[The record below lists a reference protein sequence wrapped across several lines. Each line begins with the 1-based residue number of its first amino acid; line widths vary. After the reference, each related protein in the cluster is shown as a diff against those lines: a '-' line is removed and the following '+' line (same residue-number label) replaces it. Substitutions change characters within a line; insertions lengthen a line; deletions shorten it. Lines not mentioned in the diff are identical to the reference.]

1 MLLIVELKDLADLHA
16 LVAVAEHL
24 ELLILGCDDEVFAIL
39 GVYNNASCT
48 QVELYARGKVVEV
61 LEDELMLEEQF

>member
-16 LVAVAEHL
+16 LVAVAEHFK
-24 ELLILGCDDEVFAIL
+24 LLILGCDDQVFAIL
-39 GVYNNASCT
+39 GVYNDASCA
-48 QVELYARGKVVEV
+48 QVELNARGKVVEV